1 MSDKQLIDEVVGYLT
16 KDGAVMDLS
25 RARQGAELI
34 RRQHSRIESDEALM
48 RQARQELE
56 LMQSLYECDLK
67 EVSSSEVVALRSAI
81 TALRKRLESSK

>member
-34 RRQHSRIESDEALM
+34 RRQHSRIEADEALM
-48 RQARQELE
+48 RTSAEALE
-56 LMQSLYECDLK
+56 HIQSWFTEEQSGYADC
-67 EVSSSEVVALRSAI
+67 AAAI